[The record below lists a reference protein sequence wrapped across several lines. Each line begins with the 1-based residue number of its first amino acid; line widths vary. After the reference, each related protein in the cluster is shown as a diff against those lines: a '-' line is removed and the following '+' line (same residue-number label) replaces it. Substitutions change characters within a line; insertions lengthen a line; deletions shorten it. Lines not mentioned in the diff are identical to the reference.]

1 MRTKGYQL
9 LISVARSM
17 KNLKLLPY
25 TMSLCQELTD
35 KTAIILLL
43 SVRKKKNLHTF
54 QLLFINSHKMYN
66 KYRVAVINELL
77 QMSCSNRP
85 KQSKDEQRRVSQITV
100 TNSKGNVMRK
110 MCRIC
115 SKAQKKR
122 RDSMWHCETCINKP
136 GLCFEYFDEF
146 RLSI

>member
-1 MRTKGYQL
+1 
-9 LISVARSM
+9 
-17 KNLKLLPY
+17 
-25 TMSLCQELTD
+25 MSGVDRQDCYYP
-35 KTAIILLL
+35 AFI
-43 SVRKKKNLHTF
+43 RAKKKIFTHLSTSGYKLSQNV
-54 QLLFINSHKMYN
+54 QQVC
-66 KYRVAVINELL
+66 VAVINELL

-110 MCRIC
+110 MCRVC

>member
-9 LISVARSM
+9 LISVAINE
-17 KNLKLLPY
+17 KPETVAIYNEF
-25 TMSLCQELTD
+25 MSGVDRQDCYYP
-35 KTAIILLL
+35 AFI
-43 SVRKKKNLHTF
+43 RAKKKIFTHLSTSGYKLSQNV
-54 QLLFINSHKMYN
+54 QQVC
-66 KYRVAVINELL
+66 VAVINELL

-85 KQSKDEQRRVSQITV
+85 KQSKDEQRRVSKITV

>member
-9 LISVARSM
+9 LISVAINE
-17 KNLKLLPY
+17 KPETVAIYNEF
-25 TMSLCQELTD
+25 MSGVDRQDCSHFIR
-35 KTAIILLL
+35 A
-43 SVRKKKNLHTF
+43 KKK
-54 QLLFINSHKMYN
+54 LFTHLSTSVYKLSQNVQQVC
-66 KYRVAVINELL
+66 VAVINELL

-85 KQSKDEQRRVSQITV
+85 KQSKDEQRRVSKITV